1 LRVFLKKY
9 IQILNPKSRRERY
22 FVIAALVVAL
32 GFVTVRF
39 GVYPFLENQKRIRE
53 EIPVKLKQLDKYRQ
67 FVAGKSRSENNL
79 KKIQSLAKKSAGK
92 MLLGNTP
99 PMAAADLQ
107 DILKTLSAKNRIS
120 IRSEKVLDAI
130 STDFFIQIPVQIEF
144 TTTITNLT
152 NLLYDIETNDKF
164 LNLIDLNIRVTNRR
178 NPRDIRTTLIVVGLM
193 KSGKR
198 TIPNNPS
205 S

>member
-1 LRVFLKKY
+1 MRVFLKKY